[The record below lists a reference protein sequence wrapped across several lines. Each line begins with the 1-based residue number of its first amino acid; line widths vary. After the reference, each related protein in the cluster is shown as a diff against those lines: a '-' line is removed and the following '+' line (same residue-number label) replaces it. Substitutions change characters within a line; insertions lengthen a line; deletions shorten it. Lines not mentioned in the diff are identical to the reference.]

1 MSTSKGLQHACEQKK
16 ENTFKKKLLYKCE
29 CTKMIPAIYE

>member
-1 MSTSKGLQHACEQKK
+1 MQAKERKYVRKK
-16 ENTFKKKLLYKCE
+16 ELLYKCE